1 MDTGLSVD
9 QDSADVA
16 ELSLAFEQ
24 KMAMLSHTLNAVESK
39 CHGLN
44 SRLVNAEGDSS
55 AYAHRC
61 ATRKAGGLG
70 WAVQCKQQPVH
81 CGQGSQAY
89 GARAVSVPM
98 CPHLWSTRCHA
109 TGLLRLRGG
118 LLCSRCSS
126 RGIVRSSSC
135 CGRWDPAGTRCL
147 AFSAYP
153 ALSIS
158 SPETAQFCTVLFDV
172 LGTHSLCRSGCY
184 PHRKWITLTR
194 CWRNSGC
201 RRH

>member
-61 ATRKAGGLG
+61 ATRKQAD

-81 CGQGSQAY
+81 SGEGS
-89 GARAVSVPM
+89 
-98 CPHLWSTRCHA
+98 
-109 TGLLRLRGG
+109 
-118 LLCSRCSS
+118 
-126 RGIVRSSSC
+126 
-135 CGRWDPAGTRCL
+135 
-147 AFSAYP
+147 
-153 ALSIS
+153 
-158 SPETAQFCTVLFDV
+158 
-172 LGTHSLCRSGCY
+172 
-184 PHRKWITLTR
+184 
-194 CWRNSGC
+194 
-201 RRH
+201 